1 MSIIKPSR
9 DYLGQSWGASW
20 RHLGHTWG
28 HLGIPS
34 AVWEIWLHALRLATL
49 IALPVPMLRQ
59 VDLEGFQA
67 LKNGVFAREVCNKWE
82 VGGVS
87 SMLL

>member
-1 MSIIKPSR
+1 MRIIRPSR

-20 RHLGHTWG
+20 GHLGHTWG

-49 IALPVPMLRQ
+49 ERASRSHAKTGLSSGLSGAQ
-59 VDLEGFQA
+59 
-67 LKNGVFAREVCNKWE
+67 KWRFR
-82 VGGVS
+82 
-87 SMLL
+87 